1 MLSEISMSVNHEF
14 CDKYKFFSTSSVAGI
29 VKCVRIWMMIN
40 ECMMYMNNDNWLNS
54 ELVH

>member
-1 MLSEISMSVNHEF
+1 MSVNHEF